1 VQHVACS
8 RKRREMF
15 RVLVIKPEGEI
26 LEDRRVWDD
35 TIKMNLQEIAW
46 EVVDLIHLSQDGD
59 LWRAVVY
66 MVLHLRAS

>member
-1 VQHVACS
+1 VQHVACP
-8 RKRREMF
+8 RKRRETF

-26 LEDRRVWDD
+26 LEDWCGWYD

-46 EVVDLIHLSQDGD
+46 EVVDWTHLAQDGD

-66 MVLHLRAS
+66 MVLHL